1 MAESPVAVTECD
13 CSALSCPIQCCNE
26 ANKLSGASQQ
36 LVMVT
41 FKVGK
46 SKDEQA
52 ELVIG
57 KTKCVPLHF
66 LDSFKMMKSND
77 EQAQLVIV
85 KNNFVLLHFIDSKRP
100 HKSLAK

>member
-1 MAESPVAVTECD
+1 MAESPVAVTEGD

-26 ANKLSGASQQ
+26 VNKLPGTSQQ
-36 LVMVT
+36 LVTVT
-41 FKVGK
+41 FKVEK

-66 LDSFKMMKSND
+66 LDSFEMMKSND
-77 EQAQLVIV
+77 EQAQLVIG
-85 KNNFVLLHFIDSKRP
+85 KNIFVPVNFIDSKRP

>member
-1 MAESPVAVTECD
+1 MAESPVAVTEGD
-13 CSALSCPIQCCNE
+13 CYALSCPIQCCNE
-26 ANKLSGASQQ
+26 VSKLPGATQQ

-41 FKVGK
+41 FKVEK

-52 ELVIG
+52 ELIIG
-57 KTKCVPLHF
+57 KTKCIPLHF

-77 EQAQLVIV
+77 EQARLVIG
-85 KNNFVLLHFIDSKRP
+85 KNSFVPVHFIDSERP